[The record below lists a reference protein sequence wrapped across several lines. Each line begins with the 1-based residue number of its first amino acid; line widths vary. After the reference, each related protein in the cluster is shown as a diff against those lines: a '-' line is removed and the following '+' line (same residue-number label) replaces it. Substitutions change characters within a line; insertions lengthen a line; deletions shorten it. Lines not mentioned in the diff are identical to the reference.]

1 VGGYVAL
8 CIDIYDNVEGE
19 AVTGVAPALRPMLP
33 ADVAMLVK
41 IFRSSIEEL
50 AAEDYS
56 PGQIEAWM
64 SVAEDEQGFGA
75 RLQGMLTLV
84 ATIGGLPA
92 GFVSLKGTEEIDM
105 LYVAAGVARQ
115 GIATLLVGAVEKL
128 AGARGAKRL
137 TADASDTA
145 RPFFEVRGFV
155 AERRNTVI
163 LGDEWLGNTTMTKT
177 LVASSPS
184 VHQ

>member
-1 VGGYVAL
+1 M
-8 CIDIYDNVEGE
+8 
-19 AVTGVAPALRPMLP
+19 GVDKEKSVQAALRPMLP
-33 ADVAMLVK
+33 GDVPMLVK
-41 IFRSSIEEL
+41 IFCNSIEEL
-50 AAEDYS
+50 ASEEYS
-56 PGQIEAWM
+56 PGQIEAWI
-64 SVAEDEQGFGA
+64 SVAEDQQAFGA

-84 ATIGGLPA
+84 ATLGGVPA
-92 GFVSLKGTEEIDM
+92 GFASLKGTEEIEM

-115 GIATLLVGAVEKL
+115 GIATLLVGALEKL

-137 TADASDTA
+137 TTHASDTA
-145 RPFFEVRGFV
+145 RPFFEARGFV
-155 AERRNTVI
+155 AERRNTLL